1 MLMAAPLIFAAMTD
15 TQGMHHSVGDALRCP
30 ERHLLG
36 FGDLLIPSW
45 MQSPNLGAALSPFG
59 MLLAAV
65 GAPDEQQ
72 KLGELGFGG
81 NQVGFHLLAVL
92 PPDRNCH
99 QPFDAHLRFPP

>member
-1 MLMAAPLIFAAMTD
+1 MAAPLIFVAMTGA
-15 TQGMHHSVGDALRCP
+15 QGMHHSVGDALRCP

-65 GAPDEQQ
+65 GDPDEHQ
-72 KLGELGFGG
+72 KLGGDHADAHFLILF
-81 NQVGFHLLAVL
+81 
-92 PPDRNCH
+92 PPDRTCDVLFH
-99 QPFDAHLRFPP
+99 GRLMFPPQN